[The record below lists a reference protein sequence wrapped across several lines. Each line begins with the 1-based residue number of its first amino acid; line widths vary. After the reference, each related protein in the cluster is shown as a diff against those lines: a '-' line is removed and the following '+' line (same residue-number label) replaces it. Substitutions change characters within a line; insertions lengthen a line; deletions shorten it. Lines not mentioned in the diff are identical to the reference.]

1 MNSRVLLSIALIS
14 AVSSTSVSANTAQST
29 TQEPQKVVKKEETH
43 GGKCASGKC
52 GTEKIYGKANVNHN
66 PQGKLVRARDG
77 KCGTDGNGIN
87 ETAKATDNSKC
98 VGGVCGQ

>member
-1 MNSRVLLSIALIS
+1 MNSNVLLSIALVS
-14 AVSSTSVSANTAQST
+14 AVSTASVSAST
-29 TQEPQKVVKKEETH
+29 TDTTTQTPEKVVKKEKTH

-52 GTEKIYGKANVNHN
+52 GTEKIYGKANVSQN

-77 KCGTDGNGIN
+77 KCGTDGKGVN
-87 ETAKATDNSKC
+87 ETTKATNDSKC